1 MYPRSHGEC
10 KRPTEDR
17 GLEQPSV
24 SGPGTQLATQ
34 SPAAMAGAAAEDR
47 VNGDQQERVSI
58 AIGPSC
64 SHQIF
69 ARLGFT
75 MTF

>member
-10 KRPTEDR
+10 KQPTEDR

-34 SPAAMAGAAAEDR
+34 SPAATAGAAAEDR
-47 VNGDQQERVSI
+47 GEW
-58 AIGPSC
+58 GPTGACLRTPSAPAVVTR
-64 SHQIF
+64 SL
-69 ARLGFT
+69 RDLDSL
-75 MTF
+75 